1 MHPYQ
6 NRQAV
11 LTTKHGKLELFQTPF
26 HELGLKISLAELD
39 TDILGTFSGEVP
51 RLKSPLDTALE
62 KARLGMTATDSKL
75 GFASEG
81 TIGSDAQIP
90 FLNSDVEIAVLVD
103 DEAGIAIWES
113 NRSLDIV
120 AFRKEVGPETELMEL
135 LNQIDFPN
143 QRLIASALGAKENFV
158 LKGIAEVGQLE
169 SAIAQLAKESPSGK
183 VLLEPDFRAHYCPSR
198 RINIQR
204 AAELLA
210 RRVATLCKSCGTPG
224 FGQVRHETGL
234 NCADCGLLDQDAI
247 SREVLCCV
255 KCEYEEAGRTRNSYL
270 SPENCNNCNP

>member
-6 NRQAV
+6 NSDAV
-11 LTTKHGKLELFQTPF
+11 LTTKHGKLELFQTAF
-26 HELGLKISLAELD
+26 QELGLKITVAELD
-39 TDILGTFSGEVP
+39 TDALGTFSGETARV
-51 RLKSPLDTALE
+51 KSALDTAVE
-62 KARLGMTATDSKL
+62 KARLGMAATGSKL

-81 TIGSDAQIP
+81 TIGSDALIP
-90 FLNSDVEIAVLVD
+90 FLNSDVEVAVLVD
-103 DEAGIAIWES
+103 DQAGIVIWES
-113 NRSLDIV
+113 YRSLDIV

-143 QRLIASALGAKENFV
+143 QRLIVSSLGAKEVTV
-158 LKGIAEVGQLE
+158 LKGIADMGQLQ
-169 SAIAQLAKESPSGK
+169 STIAQLAEESQAGK
-183 VLLEPDFRAHYCPSR
+183 VVLEPDFRAHYCPSR

-234 NCADCGLLDQDAI
+234 HCAACGLLDQDAI

-255 KCEYEEAGRTRNSYL
+255 KCELEEAGRTRDSYL
-270 SPENCNNCNP
+270 SPENCSNCNP